1 MRKTF
6 ILLLCCMLAVVSVSG
21 QNQQPA
27 NAQSGNGQPR
37 IWQWGNGQWGN
48 GQWGNNQFGN
58 QQFGNQQQPRQ
69 VWPRQN
75 RMQQQQQ
82 APNRIA
88 QFSPTEYWNQQ
99 KAFFTEKAGLT
110 EDEAKAFFPVYNELQ
125 QKKRE
130 LNREMRRIMR
140 EAAGAQATE
149 DQSLKAIDSM
159 AETNIKI
166 AELEKEYLQKFKQ
179 ILPASKILKVQ
190 NAEEQ
195 FNSQI
200 LKDIQQSRGHQFQ
213 QGQQFQQGGQ
223 RPMQPQFNWPEQKK
237 E

>member
-1 MRKTF
+1 MKKLF
-6 ILLLCCMLAVVSVSG
+6 VFLIGIFALYPAFCQG
-21 QNQQPA
+21 NQ
-27 NAQSGNGQPR
+27 GNGQQR
-37 IWQWGNGQWGN
+37 WGAQQRQTWQRNGAV
-48 GQWGNNQFGN
+48 
-58 QQFGNQQQPRQ
+58 QQQT
-69 VWPRQN
+69 
-75 RMQQQQQ
+75 
-82 APNRIA
+82 PNHSG
-88 QFSPTEYWNQQ
+88 QFSATEYWNQQ
-99 KAFFTEKAGLT
+99 KAFFTEKAQLT
-110 EDEAKAFFPVYNELQ
+110 QDEAAAFFPIYNELQ

-130 LNREMRRIMR
+130 LNRDIRRVMR
-140 EAAGAQATE
+140 ELDGAQSTE
-149 DQSLKAIDSM
+149 EQSLKAIDAQ